1 MLKKIVERCMVGFVL
16 GVFFGDVLM
25 LLIKACFV
33 FFAPDA
39 GIDFSRTL
47 RTDLIFD
54 SSCFLFFGLYGM
66 ITGGLTLIWS
76 IEKWSLLKQTAVH
89 FVLQYTLATA
99 CTFLPRI
106 YTTTYK
112 SFVLWTAIFVAIYIV
127 IWLVIYIKIYL
138 TISVLNK
145 QLDLRVFQVSKN

>member
-89 FVLQYTLATA
+89 FALQYTLLPVHFFREYILLLTKVLF
-99 CTFLPRI
+99 CGRLFL
-106 YTTTYK
+106 
-112 SFVLWTAIFVAIYIV
+112 
-127 IWLVIYIKIYL
+127 
-138 TISVLNK
+138 
-145 QLDLRVFQVSKN
+145 